1 MKCGIS
7 LKDLKARRAFV
18 HPKKLLVQE
27 VVKDAN
33 FLALESSQHCL
44 SSAKII
50 DIEKVLELDLR
61 NLRSKVQSK
70 PSEPFAPSKC
80 FPLFTKSVLSEP
92 VLPRQHR

>member
-27 VVKDAN
+27 VVKGSN
-33 FLALESSQHCL
+33 FLALESSEHCL

-50 DIEKVLELDLR
+50 EMEKVLELDIR
-61 NLRSKVQSK
+61 KFNKVQSK